1 MGMTRWMLMPAF
13 LLLLAACGGGGG
25 GNANPQPTPPAKAS
39 GLAYTDPTGGDF
51 RLVRDASSTSAKV
64 VLRLVGPAASMGR
77 GVAFTFSVDPSLA
90 DLVKVAD
97 SDAEYVQNGDTFVL
111 GDAPRFFKGIK
122 QNGTLRVTVSQKG
135 QGSAR
140 VLDATLLKLAL
151 QFKAS
156 AALDAGTA
164 IPVSVTEG
172 QYLPATGGPVVMT
185 VATGALRAQ

>member
-1 MGMTRWMLMPAF
+1 MGMTRWMLMPAS

-39 GLAYTDPTGGDF
+39 GLAYTDPAGGDF
-51 RLVRDASSTSAKV
+51 RLVRDAGSTSAKL

-111 GDAPRFFKGIK
+111 GDAPRFLKGIR

-135 QGSAR
+135 PGSAR
-140 VLDATLLKLAL
+140 ALDATLLKLAL

-156 AALDAGTA
+156 ASLDAGTA
-164 IPVSVTEG
+164 IPVSVTDG
-172 QYLPATGGPVVMT
+172 QYLPATGGPVAMT